1 MPLQF
6 GYQWATLLA
15 AIPSVRRTMTQDE
28 VQQQTKCI
36 ARLAEQLSSQPR
48 LQAELQRARREFFGP
63 NLQGAGDDAA
73 EHRFAEWFV
82 IERESEVLGAIPIT
96 IPPFLQDAED
106 LEGSLA
112 GLFLVESVGD
122 TVAITD
128 VQDSTV
134 LELSEQGTL
143 QVGDLLVGRLYPV
156 SGERWAP
163 SAATPALR
171 PGRTLAH
178 AFAREL
184 KDLNIDRRLL
194 QIELEHLLL
203 QKHKS
208 ASTSM
213 VSPATGEEVLR
224 DLVVAPDTPLEH
236 LEADL
241 EKLLL
246 SSGDQHSA
254 TELSQALAV
263 AAGPGTVIGPLL
275 DQLAFDTDIDLDQT
289 RRVLLEIWNAHH
301 AGQARSTEEASSSSG
316 PPGET
321 LGESLV
327 RRLDEGLGERED
339 VEDLFAQIEEIAGI
353 EPDEAAEDVDER
365 DTAIVDEVFPSMDDD
380 GDAGDLS
387 PLITEFYWEA
397 GISEEQQVALAMWVD
412 LQRNAA
418 VPNTDFET
426 IPAQDVMRL
435 LLHVYLRSAPGE
447 RTERVRAAFAEVRKF
462 YEWVYTAQEV
472 DRRGILEQCQGALL
486 EQLDRLQ
493 RAGVLLTTTAA
504 PERSPGLL
512 QIEEIGKDGFGARDD
527 DGGSYWILA
536 SEDAVAQLAVGD
548 ILLGGFAGQ
557 AGDEPTSL
565 HRQLA
570 GMVVVLPIDA
580 RSLIE

>member
-1 MPLQF
+1 
-6 GYQWATLLA
+6 
-15 AIPSVRRTMTQDE
+15 MTQDE

-36 ARLAEQLSSQPR
+36 ARLAEQLASQPR

-96 IPPFLQDAED
+96 IPPFLQDAEE

-143 QVGDLLVGRLYPV
+143 QVGDLLVGRLYSV

-178 AFAREL
+178 AFARDL

-208 ASTSM
+208 ASTSI

-263 AAGPGTVIGPLL
+263 AAGPGMVIGPLL

-339 VEDLFAQIEEIAGI
+339 VEGLFAQIEEIAGI

-397 GISEEQQVALAMWVD
+397 GISAEQQVALVMWVD

-447 RTERVRAAFAEVRKF
+447 RSERVRAAFAEVRKF
-462 YEWVYTAQEV
+462 YEWVYTAQEI